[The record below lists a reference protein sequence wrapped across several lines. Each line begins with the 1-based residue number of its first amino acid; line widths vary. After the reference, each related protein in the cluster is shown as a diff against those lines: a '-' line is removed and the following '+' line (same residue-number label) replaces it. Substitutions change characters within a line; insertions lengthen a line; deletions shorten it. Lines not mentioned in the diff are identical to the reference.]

1 MKRAIIIGAS
11 SGIGFEI
18 SKLLLA
24 DGWNIG
30 VAARRTNRL
39 ESLKSMSPT
48 TVETEYL
55 DITSDDSSSRILSL
69 IDRLGGI
76 DLFIQTSGIG
86 KQNRD
91 LNQQIEID
99 TIRTNT
105 LGFTRVIT
113 TVFNYM
119 SKNSGGHITVIS
131 SIAGTKGLGPAPSYS
146 ASKAFQNTYIQALEQ
161 LSNMRHLNIKFTDI
175 RPGFVD
181 TDLLSDDHYPMLMDK
196 TNVAKE
202 IIRAIHANKHI
213 SIIDWRWSITT
224 FLWRIMPRYI
234 WRKIRL

>member
-161 LSNMRHLNIKFTDI
+161 LSNMRHLNIDFTDI

-213 SIIDWRWSITT
+213 SIIDWRCSITT